1 MNSLQR
7 VLVLAVVSLGFVASA
22 RYHDPGSPRFLPDTQ
37 QTLMC
42 VEPQSLNRYAYVQG
56 NPLRYV
62 DPDGH
67 DPAEI
72 SPRTYAVIAAE
83 KRAENVGIFSS
94 KDMGKALGK
103 LDQRYRAGDA
113 LEPVDPAPYLKANGG
128 VFSVD
133 PDLAGPFAVIL
144 EVPDVKVAVENTQSL
159 GPSVVLRTPSWL
171 ETIGPRA
178 KWSWARTSYD
188 GTTLETVMFS
198 ELIERSNSGRLIG
211 GQPKTWISTHSTAEE
226 LAHEIGHTEGAA
238 ILTEG
243 KAANVPKG
251 DIAQQKL
258 FNKTNANAR
267 ALGESVRSAYG
278 LDPSEHSEAQAHTES
293 GSRADSQAELKK
305 EAAAK
310 AMERAKEAADQQGK
324 SE

>member
-1 MNSLQR
+1 MSSLQR
-7 VLVLAVVSLGFVASA
+7 VLVFVVVSLGFGASA
-22 RYHDPGSPRFLPDTQ
+22 RYHDPGSPRFLPDAQ

-42 VEPQSLNRYAYVQG
+42 VEPQSLNRYAYVKG

-72 SPRTYAVIAAE
+72 SPRTYAVIGAE
-83 KRAENVGIFSS
+83 KRAENVGIVSA
-94 KDMGKALGK
+94 KDMAKALGK

-113 LEPVDPAPYLKANGG
+113 LDPVDPAPYLKANGG

-171 ETIGPRA
+171 ETIGPGA
-178 KWSWARTSYD
+178 KWAWAGTSYD
-188 GTTLETVMFS
+188 GSTLETVMYS
-198 ELIERSNSGRLIG
+198 KQIERSNRGGLIK
-211 GQPKTWISTHSTAEE
+211 GQTKAWTSNHSTAEE

-243 KAANVPKG
+243 KAANVPKE
-251 DIAQQKL
+251 DAAQQKL
-258 FNKTNANAR
+258 FNKTNANAK

-278 LDPSEHSEAQAHTES
+278 LDPGEHSEAQTHSAS
-293 GSRADSQAELKK
+293 GSRADAQADLKR
-305 EAAAK
+305 EAAK
-310 AMERAKEAADQQGK
+310 RAKEAADEKGK